1 MQNNPTTASLP
12 PQFEHFASVASSTP
26 ASLDQAANPRRSPGM
41 EGAIDNCPPETRA
54 QLEARESMAKPGI
67 EAMEREAMVRKKR
80 IIEAGGREEK
90 SPRKEED
97 SPGVTEEVLYMN
109 QPNPPLANKMQK
121 MPQQK
126 VQTDDATVWFEKQI
140 QFGATV
146 GGKLTEISLADDGG
160 EFDVFFKKDAMILLR
175 SPGATENSE
184 APQPSKKP

>member
-1 MQNNPTTASLP
+1 M
-12 PQFEHFASVASSTP
+12 
-26 ASLDQAANPRRSPGM
+26 
-41 EGAIDNCPPETRA
+41 
-54 QLEARESMAKPGI
+54 EARESRATKPGI

-80 IIEAGGREEK
+80 EIEAGGREEK
-90 SPRKEED
+90 SPRIEED

-126 VQTDDATVWFEKQI
+126 VQTDDATVWFENKI

-146 GGKLTEISLADDGG
+146 GGSLTEISLADGG
-160 EFDVFFKKDAMILLR
+160 EFDVTFNKDAMILLR

-184 APQPSKKP
+184 APQLSKKPKEDVGPQEKTLLRQSS

>member
-1 MQNNPTTASLP
+1 M
-12 PQFEHFASVASSTP
+12 
-26 ASLDQAANPRRSPGM
+26 
-41 EGAIDNCPPETRA
+41 
-54 QLEARESMAKPGI
+54 
-67 EAMEREAMVRKKR
+67 
-80 IIEAGGREEK
+80 
-90 SPRKEED
+90 EED
-97 SPGVTEEVLYMN
+97 SPGVKEVMDMMNYDSAAEFQHLNDLRQEKERKQKRDEMKRSGGLGAPGPVIAN

-175 SPGATENSE
+175 TPGATENSE